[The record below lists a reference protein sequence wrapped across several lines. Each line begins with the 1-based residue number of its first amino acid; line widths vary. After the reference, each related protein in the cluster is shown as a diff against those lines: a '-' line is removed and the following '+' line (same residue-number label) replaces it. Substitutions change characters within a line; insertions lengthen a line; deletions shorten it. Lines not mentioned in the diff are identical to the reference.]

1 MNKYIYNTL
10 FKTQDRE
17 SDRRSK
23 EIEQTK
29 ESQNIHTQTKQQGHV
44 TLSTELQFTALIN
57 VKFPSSL
64 EKSFLGFD
72 NDNINNIQ
80 IAAIALATAID
91 HAPTIIIG

>member
-1 MNKYIYNTL
+1 MNKHIYNTL
-10 FKTQDRE
+10 FKIQERE

-44 TLSTELQFTALIN
+44 ILSTEQLRIFFWYIQ
-57 VKFPSSL
+57 
-64 EKSFLGFD
+64 FD
-72 NDNINNIQ
+72 NNNINITQ

-91 HAPTIIIG
+91 YAPTFMGGAAYI